1 MARREPAPSVFNLR
15 PRDCDK
21 TFPGPVQANEY
32 WCALQQH
39 ALLIDIAMPDDG
51 IESRED
57 LMRAFISM
65 YAYTPE
71 ARPHLLDVIAKT
83 HGYQQCFSNL
93 QSIRFSLLA
102 MDPQICEAICDIQD
116 FCEQGGATV
125 LRRFGLSWKNPSAT
139 DLQDLL
145 ERYVLKY
152 IAEDAYWHS
161 LSLQELERWHPLLA
175 AKHDFPELPLGNALD
190 WKQVSAAK
198 QGQIY
203 GMLKKLHGLE
213 RAVALTSRGVGYGYS
228 SDAAWLPLEDLADVF
243 AEGSLDRL
251 LAYPLAGPGQFLR
264 KVSKFAI
271 GLLVNREDALNLL
284 KGCDRSTLTYWRKA
298 NYIDQIT
305 WYRLV
310 GATGKQVDTMLAK
323 DLGL

>member
-1 MARREPAPSVFNLR
+1 M
-15 PRDCDK
+15 
-21 TFPGPVQANEY
+21 
-32 WCALQQH
+32 
-39 ALLIDIAMPDDG
+39 LIDMALPDEG

-65 YAYTPE
+65 YAYIPE

-93 QSIRFSLLA
+93 QGIRFSLLA
-102 MDPQICEAICDIQD
+102 MDPQISEAICDIQD

-125 LRRFGLSWKNPSAT
+125 LKRFNLTWKNPSAA

-152 IAEDAYWHS
+152 IGEDAYWRS

-175 AKHDFPELPLGNALD
+175 VKHGFPELPLPNVND
-190 WKQVSAAK
+190 WKQVRAAK
-198 QGQIY
+198 HGQIY
-203 GMLKKLHGLE
+203 SMLKKLDGVE
-213 RAVALTSRGVGYGYS
+213 RAVALAARGVRYDYAS
-228 SDAAWLPLEDLADVF
+228 EAAWLPLEDLAEVF
-243 AEGSLDRL
+243 AGGSIDRL
-251 LAYPLAGPGQFLR
+251 LAYPLEGPGQFLR

-271 GLLVNREDALNLL
+271 GLVAHREDGLDLL
-284 KGCDRSTLTYWRKA
+284 KGCERSTLAYWRKA
-298 NYIDQIT
+298 NYIDQVT

-310 GATGKQVDTMLAK
+310 GATGKQADTLLAK